1 MYYDVGKIPITNVS
15 KILFEILEFGDST
28 VDLDQQDYR
37 RYVHIRL
44 NNIIKKWE
52 GGKWVR
58 EDIYYPIFR
67 CTEDLFQE
75 NEFTKE
81 YWNQV
86 KDSRNQYCVDNDLI
100 YLQGTRDSVTLKQD
114 HAYIVYEIWR
124 CTDDP
129 SRKIEGFPDCA
140 P

>member
-86 KDSRNQYCVDNDLI
+86 KDSRNQYCVDNELI
-100 YLQGTRDSVTLKQD
+100 YL
-114 HAYIVYEIWR
+114 
-124 CTDDP
+124 
-129 SRKIEGFPDCA
+129 
-140 P
+140 